1 MKAACNL
8 VTRGITN
15 LVAIGGDGTLTG
27 ANKFREEWQ
36 DLVKELVETERIT
49 KICDEWEEKLSA
61 NAHLIDEEI
70 QVSTESSNYCLGR
83 LAVRFYVSRTPA
95 WIF

>member
-27 ANKFREEWQ
+27 ANKFREEWHE
-36 DLVKELVETERIT
+36 LIKELVEAGRISQACNT
-49 KICDEWEEKLSA
+49 VCTL
-61 NAHLIDEEI
+61 
-70 QVSTESSNYCLGR
+70 
-83 LAVRFYVSRTPA
+83 
-95 WIF
+95 